1 MSEATKVLLVMT
13 PVLGHLTYGNLFK
26 KYLAEL
32 VDADVT
38 FRWFTDE
45 RRLLD
50 RLLVRPLWFS
60 FPSRWIQKQNLD
72 FKKLRSELGSSSITK
87 CLIERKMRHD
97 NYSLLHIHT
106 QSISF
111 LVLKK
116 MAKVPTV
123 VSLDITAVL
132 AAEEATDPAYR
143 WTYQPTVALEQKVFD
158 AAAKIVTFSE
168 HARLSVIRDYGIMEE
183 KVKCIYPGV
192 DIDFLTGAFRKDLPP
207 VDSGLC
213 KLLFIGGDFE
223 RKGGFDLLE
232 VFLERFADV
241 AELHL
246 VTQVDVECDHPN
258 VHLHRDIQAYTE
270 RWLDLYRMADVF
282 VMPSRAEAL
291 GHVFVEA
298 MAVGLPV
305 IACRLPATSEMVVHG
320 KTGFLTEVGDRED
333 LARHLGFLIG
343 NSELRRSMGM
353 EGAARAG
360 ELFDARKNFYALY
373 RLWNEL
379 IGRSD
384 RSLSCLT
391 SRSN

>member
-1 MSEATKVLLVMT
+1 MSEATKVLSVMT
-13 PVLGHLTYGNLFK
+13 PVLGNLTYGNLFK

-32 VDADVT
+32 VDTDVV
-38 FRWFTDE
+38 FQWFTDE

-50 RLLVRPLWFS
+50 RLLVSPLWFS

-72 FKKLRSELGSSSITK
+72 FRKLRSELGSSYLTK

-97 NYSLLHIHT
+97 DYSLLHIHT
-106 QSISF
+106 QSIS
-111 LVLKK
+111 LLMLGT

-123 VSLDITAVL
+123 VSLDTTAVL
-132 AAEEATDPAYR
+132 VAEEVTDPAYR
-143 WTYQPTVALEQKVFD
+143 WTYQPTIALEQKVFD
-158 AAAKIVTFSE
+158 AAATVVTFSE

-192 DIDFLTGAFRKDLPP
+192 DIDFLTGAFRKDSPP
-207 VDSGLC
+207 VGSGLC
-213 KLLFIGGDFE
+213 KLLFIGGDFG

-232 VFLERFADV
+232 VFLEQFADV

-258 VHLHRDIQAYTE
+258 VHIYRDIQAYTE
-270 RWLDLYRMADVF
+270 PWLDLYRMADVF

-305 IACRLPATSEMVVHG
+305 VACRLPATAEIVVHRE
-320 KTGFLTEVGDRED
+320 TGFLTEMGNRED

-343 NSELRRSMGM
+343 NPKLRRSMGID
-353 EGAARAG
+353 GAFRAS
-360 ELFDARKNFYALY
+360 ELFDARKNFHALCG
-373 RLWNEL
+373 LWDEL
-379 IGRSD
+379 IGRSAYN
-384 RSLSCLT
+384 LAHV
-391 SRSN
+391 

>member
-1 MSEATKVLLVMT
+1 MSEATKVLSVMT
-13 PVLGHLTYGNLFK
+13 PVLGNLTYGNLFK

-32 VDADVT
+32 VDTNVV
-38 FRWFTDE
+38 FQWFTDE

-50 RLLVRPLWFS
+50 RLLVRPLWVS
-60 FPSRWIQKQNLD
+60 FPSPWIRKQNLD
-72 FKKLRSELGSSSITK
+72 FRKLRTELGSSYITK

-106 QSISF
+106 QSIS
-111 LVLKK
+111 LLMLKT

-123 VSLDITAVL
+123 VSLDTTAVL
-132 AAEEATDPAYR
+132 AAQEATDPAYR
-143 WTYQPTVALEQKVFD
+143 WTYQPTIALEQKVFD
-158 AAAKIVTFSE
+158 AAATVVTFSE

-192 DIDFLTGAFRKDLPP
+192 DIDFLTGAFRKDSPP
-207 VDSGLC
+207 VGSGLC
-213 KLLFIGGDFE
+213 KLLFIGGDFG

-232 VFLERFADV
+232 VFLEQFADV

-258 VHLHRDIQAYTE
+258 VHIYRDIQAYTE
-270 RWLDLYRMADVF
+270 PWLDLYRMADVF

-343 NSELRRSMGM
+343 NPELRRSMGID
-353 EGAARAG
+353 GAARAG
-360 ELFDARKNFYALY
+360 ELFDARKNFHALCG
-373 RLWNEL
+373 LWDEL

-384 RSLSCLT
+384 RNLA
-391 SRSN
+391 NV